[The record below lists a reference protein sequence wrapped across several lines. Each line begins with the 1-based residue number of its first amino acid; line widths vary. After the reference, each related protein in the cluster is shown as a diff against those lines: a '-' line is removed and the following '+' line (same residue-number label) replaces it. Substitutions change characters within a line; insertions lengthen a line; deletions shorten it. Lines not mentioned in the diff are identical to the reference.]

1 MKIYKVDDAE
11 GDLISYTLPQ
21 ASFMDLDKRQELY
34 FDTYFYD
41 DVIKLEL
48 FQKNST
54 LKTNLIG
61 KASINL
67 SLYHLN
73 GPCVIPVEIMSKKL
87 NKIIGIVYFKMV
99 YKPRSLDLFYPDF
112 QLNLR

>member
-48 FQKNST
+48 F
-54 LKTNLIG
+54 
-61 KASINL
+61 
-67 SLYHLN
+67 
-73 GPCVIPVEIMSKKL
+73 
-87 NKIIGIVYFKMV
+87 
-99 YKPRSLDLFYPDF
+99 
-112 QLNLR
+112 